1 MAAEDSL
8 ATALGEIRERHER
21 ARHPEDDDGKIYIAA
36 AAVAV
41 ALGEAPGWTVRRSGV
56 SVEVYED
63 GRGVPAWRVWV
74 ERGRGGH
81 LIGDGEFG
89 RSARDV
95 PRLLAAVE
103 AVLKDHQ
110 TGRVT
115 VLGSLCE
122 RHENHRY
129 FSITATE
136 ATDVR
141 ACPDCTA
148 TVYDSCTGCGPQ
160 VPVDR
165 CPPRNAITCALLG
178 EEKP

>member
-1 MAAEDSL
+1 MAADDPL
-8 ATALGEIRERHER
+8 ATALEEIRERHER

-103 AVLKDHQ
+103 EALKLA
-110 TGRVT
+110 GKWE
-115 VLGSLCE
+115 CE
-122 RHENHRY
+122 PIDGT
-129 FSITATE
+129 SALTE
-136 ATDVR
+136 DRDWVR
-141 ACPDCTA
+141 ADCGAGLRET
-148 TVYDSCTGCGPQ
+148 
-160 VPVDR
+160 
-165 CPPRNAITCALLG
+165 ITRALLG
-178 EEKP
+178 EEAPDGQ